1 MTVALFFLIALFL
14 ILTTFNKWVKKVI
27 FDGFFYVIA
36 PYVAIICLNNLYWVK
51 QGFYQIKDYVIY
63 VHLWAML
70 LFFAGTALS
79 YYITKRMCFIVGPVK
94 SVQMDV
100 DIKKVKYLSIICHAI
115 VVIDVLYRY
124 SRYGVTALVSDE
136 EEFNA
141 GFLSGHAQNLLVPL
155 TVILVD
161 YIINLK
167 KKDRMSWIMAA
178 VSMLCIASAFVKYH
192 IMSTVI
198 AVFIYCA
205 IKNPRK
211 ARRLGII
218 VGILIIAFFVSNY
231 ALGFVARGESVSS
244 VFYFNHFW
252 QYTAGGTINLDL
264 LNKQYVNCDDLS
276 IGCWLLVNIMAFPNM
291 FILKLFGTKIPHYTV
306 FGVPFFP
313 VGDMG
318 ELSNVASIIT
328 AIFVQSNAIE
338 FTMIVFLW
346 GFIVEWAR
354 SRSYVTRNECSKTI
368 LSIFLAF
375 NVLSFFS
382 SMFVLSS
389 PWEMMLMTYV
399 VFAFAGDRK
408 KRHEEITIQYLS
420 ARNR

>member
-1 MTVALFFLIALFL
+1 MTTALFFFIVLFL
-14 ILTTFNKWVKKVI
+14 ILLTFNKWVKKVI
-27 FDGFFYVIA
+27 FDGFFYIIA

-63 VHLWAML
+63 VHIWAML
-70 LFFAGTALS
+70 FIFAGTALS
-79 YYITKRMCFIVGPVK
+79 YCITKRVRITFGPVK

-100 DIKKVKYLSIICHAI
+100 DIKKVKYLSVICHVI
-115 VVIDVLYRY
+115 VVIDIFYRY
-124 SRYGVTALVSDE
+124 NRYGATALVSDE
-136 EEFNA
+136 KEFNA
-141 GFLSGHAQNLLVPL
+141 GFLSGHVQNLLVPL

-167 KKDRMSWIMAA
+167 KKDRASWIMAA

-211 ARRLGII
+211 VRRLGII
-218 VGILIIAFFVSNY
+218 VGILIIAFFVGTY
-231 ALGFVARGESVSS
+231 ALDFAAKGESANSL
-244 VFYFNHFW
+244 FYINHFW
-252 QYTAGGTINLDL
+252 KYVAGGIINFDA

-276 IGCWLLVNIMAFPNM
+276 IGLWLFVNIMAFPNM
-291 FILKLFGTKIPHYTV
+291 FILKFFGTRIPHYTA
-306 FGVPFFP
+306 FRIPFFS
-313 VGDMG
+313 VGNMG
-318 ELSNVASIIT
+318 ELSNVVSIIT

-354 SRSYVTRNECSKTI
+354 SRSYVTRNECNRTV
-368 LSIFLAF
+368 LSIFLSF

-389 PWEMMLMTYV
+389 PWEMMFMTYV

-408 KRHEEITIQYLS
+408 KSHEENTIQYLS